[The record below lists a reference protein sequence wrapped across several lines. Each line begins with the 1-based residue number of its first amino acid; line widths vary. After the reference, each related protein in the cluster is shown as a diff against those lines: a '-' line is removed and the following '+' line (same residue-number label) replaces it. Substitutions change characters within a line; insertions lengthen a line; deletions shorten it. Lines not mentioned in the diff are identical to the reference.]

1 MMDFNKAI
9 NLVMEGERVTRLGWP
24 CHHLKMMNK
33 PGCRHDGKIVIGSII
48 NGYKLYTAS
57 EDDKNATDWVIYN
70 R

>member
-1 MMDFNKAI
+1 MFDFDKAN
-9 NLVMEGERVTRLGWP
+9 NLLMEGERVTRLGWP

-33 PGCRHDGKIVIGSII
+33 PGCRHDGKIVIGSVI

-57 EDDKNATDWVIYN
+57 EEDKNATDWVIYN